1 MPLILNLETSTHQ
14 CSVAL
19 TEGED
24 VLAYKEL
31 GGAYTHA
38 ENLTVFIQDV
48 CREANLDLKMIKAVA
63 VSKGPGSY
71 TGLRIGISTAK
82 GLCYALGIPLIGI
95 PTLQALANVVK
106 PASGVLRCPLL
117 DARRMEVYCA
127 IYDADGIELLAPQ
140 PKVIDETSFLDF
152 LEKYRMIFFGDGA
165 LKCSQIVKHPN
176 AIFIQ
181 GMLPGAPFMAEL
193 SARAFAAGAFED
205 VAYFEPAYLK
215 EFYTGK

>member
-19 TEGED
+19 TEGER
-24 VLAYKEL
+24 VLAFKEL

-48 CREANLDLKMIKAVA
+48 CKEAEVKLQKINAVA

-71 TGLRIGISTAK
+71 TGLRIGVSTAK
-82 GLCYALGIPLIGI
+82 GLCYALKIPLIGI
-95 PTLQALANVVK
+95 STLEALKNAVN
-106 PASGVLRCPLL
+106 PEPDVLRCPLL

-127 IYDADGIELLAPQ
+127 IYDSEGMELLAPGA
-140 PKVIDETSFLDF
+140 KVIDEGSFSDF
-152 LEKYRMIFFGDGA
+152 LEKNRVVFFGDGA
-165 LKCSQIVKHPN
+165 LKCSQILKHPN
-176 AIFIQ
+176 AVFIQ
-181 GMLPGAPFMAEL
+181 GLNPRASFMANL
-193 SARAFAAGAFED
+193 SAKAFSAGAFED
-205 VAYFEPAYLK
+205 IAYFEPAYLK